1 MDKIKK
7 IGKKVINTIAG
18 WTLENIKSDSI
29 YNIGKVIFIYVVFL
43 LILIT
48 LITR

>member
-7 IGKKVINTIAG
+7 IGKKVINTIAD

-29 YNIGKVIFIYVVFL
+29 YNKGKVIFIGFILLML
-43 LILIT
+43 LIKLIT
-48 LITR
+48 K

>member
-1 MDKIKK
+1 MDKIKR
-7 IGKKVINTIAG
+7 IGNKVINTIAD
-18 WTLENIKSDSI
+18 WTLENIKSDNI
-29 YNIGKVIFIYVVFL
+29 YNRGKVIFIYVVFL